1 MKSTFLTIFAATI
14 GLLVI
19 QAGTANAAISISGAT
34 LVWAA
39 DPSDDPNSFADTI
52 GGNARWNIYVRPEG
66 ATDFLNS
73 DDGASTRFEAPA
85 LSLGDTATWEFF
97 VNTASWGDNTVN
109 NPGSYLN
116 LFVGDRSGP
125 AISVR
130 LTGGNVTA
138 VAPLTSSLLAL
149 IPNDADGALVAPA
162 GRLSYDS
169 GLDRL
174 TVTGLKFET
183 VDDTVSSFKD
193 LPDLQGA
200 GSPDTK
206 ITVNLEVVLVP
217 EPSTGFL
224 AILGA
229 SLLFFRRRR

>member
-19 QAGTANAAISISGAT
+19 QAGTGNAAVTVTGAT

-39 DPSDDPNSFADTI
+39 DPSNDPNSYADTI
-52 GGNARWNIYVRPEG
+52 GGNDRWNIYVRPEG
-66 ATDFLNS
+66 ATDFLNT
-73 DDGASTRFEAPA
+73 DDGASTRFEAS
-85 LSLGDTATWEFF
+85 LSLGETATWEFF

-130 LTGGNVTA
+130 LTGGNTTA

-149 IPNDADGALVAPA
+149 VPNDADGALVAPA
-162 GRLSYDS
+162 GSLLYNA
-169 GLDRL
+169 GGGEALQ
-174 TVTGLKFET
+174 VTGLKFES
-183 VDDTVSSFKD
+183 VEDTVSSFKD
-193 LPDLQGA
+193 LPDSAGVGA
-200 GSPDTK
+200 PDTK
-206 ITVNLEVVLVP
+206 ITLNVAVVVP